1 MFELMQKN
9 VEKVT
14 KNYSPN
20 FDLKKRRKNK
30 IKYLIFHYT
39 GMKNDK
45 LAIKKLTNFNSNV
58 SCHYYITALGKLI
71 QMVPDSYVAWH
82 AGKSKW
88 GNDISLNK
96 SSIGIEIHNR
106 GHQHGYEKFTSK
118 QINSLKQLLKQLI
131 KLYKIDINNILGH
144 SDIAPNRKKDPGE
157 KFPWKILAKSNLA
170 KWHTLNE
177 NELKKDRSIRLNE
190 IEESKFL
197 ENLYIIGYNRIKK
210 LNYNSNKK
218 NLLKAFQR
226 RFRQSLINGKSD
238 KECLLISKN
247 LLKS

>member
-1 MFELMQKN
+1 MWQKIRI
-9 VEKVT
+9 
-14 KNYSPN
+14 NYSIN
-20 FDLKKRRKNK
+20 FTLPKRSKKK
-30 IKYLIFHYT
+30 IKFIIIHYT
-39 GMKNDK
+39 GMKKENAALKK
-45 LAIKKLTNFNSNV
+45 LCNKKANVSAHYFIKKNGEIINL
-58 SCHYYITALGKLI
+58 
-71 QMVPDSYVAWH
+71 VPNLYEAWH
-82 AGKSKW
+82 AGKSSWKKKKY
-88 GNDISLNK
+88 LNQ
-96 SSIGIEIHNR
+96 SSIGIEIHNK

-210 LNYNSNKK
+210 LNYNLNKK